1 MWGRMVMVTEAERH
15 GMYAALKVKL
25 GDEVAD
31 ILMEHLPPTGW
42 GDVARKQDV
51 VALKQDVVA
60 LKQDIVAIRQEI
72 RDVKSDL
79 MREIDRL
86 DRTLKWVIG
95 LGVTVSLGLF
105 AMQAQILLMIS
116 RL

>member
-1 MWGRMVMVTEAERH
+1 MVTEAERH
-15 GMYAALKVKL
+15 GMYAGLKVKL

-60 LKQDIVAIRQEI
+60 VRQEI
-72 RDVKSDL
+72 RGVKSDL

-95 LGVTVSLGLF
+95 LGVTVSLGMF
-105 AMQAQILLMIS
+105 ALQAQILLAIS